1 MHDVVRRHP
10 AALYYAAENVK
21 RNRPIVMAGLRRNG
35 RILAFASEDIQTEKR
50 LVLHAISMARG
61 FNTGLSLNNVHVSL
75 KDDDEVVRA
84 AVSAHAFNYGF
95 TSDRWRDD
103 MDLTLSAVRR
113 DGSQLYFASDRLR
126 GHWNVVAAACEGQN
140 AENFKYAHPD
150 VRHDRRRVLQYV
162 KMKLVE
168 NPLEWIDDCYLT
180 DEDIVCAAVR
190 RGWRRLS
197 HLRTFFSD
205 HDSCVARLC
214 PPEKPDIRVALTPCV
229 AVAAYENFVRRY
241 DHEKIYEFSWLIP
254 HHLKDI
260 DTVRRLVAIDHVIF
274 KVICMRNLGAQLF
287 LDNPCMHTYIQQKQ
301 DKHTIISSS
310 REHALAAVNHAGE
323 LLEFCGM
330 FKHNDGEV
338 VHTALRKCGSAL
350 KFAGMGFREDE
361 ETVRIALESC
371 PSALPHAGIDLRR
384 NPEFMKWAIGVRPKT
399 YSLPRAIS
407 GTRSSSLETSWKW
420 CPTPLCTS
428 ISTKIWWPAFM
439 RR

>member
-1 MHDVVRRHP
+1 METRRKRLAASVETAVDVMDMADEDVHALRYVPLSFRSDLDLMHDVVRRHP

-197 HLRTFFSD
+197 HLRTFL
-205 HDSCVARLC
+205 ATTT
-214 PPEKPDIRVALTPCV
+214 RVWLGS
-229 AVAAYENFVRRY
+229 VRRR
-241 DHEKIYEFSWLIP
+241 SL
-254 HHLKDI
+254 
-260 DTVRRLVAIDHVIF
+260 T
-274 KVICMRNLGAQLF
+274 
-287 LDNPCMHTYIQQKQ
+287 
-301 DKHTIISSS
+301 
-310 REHALAAVNHAGE
+310 
-323 LLEFCGM
+323 
-330 FKHNDGEV
+330 
-338 VHTALRKCGSAL
+338 
-350 KFAGMGFREDE
+350 FAWR
-361 ETVRIALESC
+361 S
-371 PSALPHAGIDLRR
+371 H
-384 NPEFMKWAIGVRPKT
+384 
-399 YSLPRAIS
+399 RA
-407 GTRSSSLETSWKW
+407 
-420 CPTPLCTS
+420 
-428 ISTKIWWPAFM
+428 WP
-439 RR
+439 